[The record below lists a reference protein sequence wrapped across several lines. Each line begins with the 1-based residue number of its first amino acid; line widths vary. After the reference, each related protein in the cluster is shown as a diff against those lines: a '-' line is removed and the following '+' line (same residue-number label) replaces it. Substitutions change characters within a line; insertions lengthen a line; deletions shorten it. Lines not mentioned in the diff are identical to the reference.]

1 MKAKLEYMG
10 LRVRVCAKVYV
21 HVCVCVYERRERRK
35 RLIPEHSLVRKV
47 AWTEALLQLQNHALL
62 TVSAPYD

>member
-1 MKAKLEYMG
+1 M
-10 LRVRVCAKVYV
+10 CAKVNEC
-21 HVCVCVYERRERRK
+21 VCVCVCERRERRE